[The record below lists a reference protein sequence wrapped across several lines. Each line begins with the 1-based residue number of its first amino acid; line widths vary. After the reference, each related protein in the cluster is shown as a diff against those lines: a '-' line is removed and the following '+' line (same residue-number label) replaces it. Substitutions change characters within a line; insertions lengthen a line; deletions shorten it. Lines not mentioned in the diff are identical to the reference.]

1 MLFALVTRTL
11 IAGAYLM
18 GVLWHGLFDTLAA
31 LLAVTVV
38 LMWTVPL
45 VRSAMRRPVVESSM
59 EA

>member
-31 LLAVTVV
+31 LLAVAVV